1 MAYLY
6 ILFLNLIILGGMA
19 AHDFITTRRKAKVL
33 K

>member
-1 MAYLY
+1 MELV
-6 ILFLNLIILGGMA
+6 LLLNFSILGGMA